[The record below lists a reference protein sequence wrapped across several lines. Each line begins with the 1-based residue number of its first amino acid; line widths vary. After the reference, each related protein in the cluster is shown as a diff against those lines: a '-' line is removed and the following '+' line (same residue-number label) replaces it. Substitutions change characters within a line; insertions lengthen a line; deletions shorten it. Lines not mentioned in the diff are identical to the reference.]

1 MKSIIIFV
9 GLAFTASAA
18 AFAIPDPAP
27 ESDAPI
33 VHSTF
38 SFVEWVDSIFA
49 DPENALS
56 PEEALTAFTSTASR
70 KSTLYSKSRKEH
82 TLT

>member
-1 MKSIIIFV
+1 MKSITIFV
-9 GLAFTASAA
+9 GLAFAASAA
-18 AFAIPDPAP
+18 ASALPAPAP
-27 ESDAPI
+27 ESNAPI

-56 PEEALTAFTSTASR
+56 PEEAVAAFTASSASR
-70 KSTLYSKSRKEH
+70 TSTSMLRVGKKPR
-82 TLT
+82 